1 MEQLILTVLT
11 FEGIYIIRLLGHF
24 SCFFFLN
31 ERHNAGELPKPV
43 TQPPRLSSSRS
54 PLSSSPSPLSPTF
67 VTVFYS
73 GCPMYD
79 VNVIEHRSLHTNLA
93 QYLTKLSKPAQRD
106 EFWRGHQSQGR
117 HQKLLNT
124 KQEWSLRTMAE
135 LCRQRVYN
143 LYIDGAKQLHS
154 NLFLN
159 ESRKKTIRILHT
171 LHTHKFY
178 TGAGAVYT
186 IRDRFFPM

>member
-1 MEQLILTVLT
+1 MRV
-11 FEGIYIIRLLGHF
+11 
-24 SCFFFLN
+24 
-31 ERHNAGELPKPV
+31 
-43 TQPPRLSSSRS
+43 
-54 PLSSSPSPLSPTF
+54 SSPSPSLSPLASVRHAAPSVRHPAPLVQHSLQF
-67 VTVFYS
+67 SYS

-159 ESRKKTIRILHT
+159 ESRKKNHT
-171 LHTHKFY
+171 YSTHITHTQVLYWGCVHY
-178 TGAGAVYT
+178 TWSFLSHVDSQ
-186 IRDRFFPM
+186 RM

>member
-1 MEQLILTVLT
+1 MRV
-11 FEGIYIIRLLGHF
+11 
-24 SCFFFLN
+24 
-31 ERHNAGELPKPV
+31 
-43 TQPPRLSSSRS
+43 
-54 PLSSSPSPLSPTF
+54 SSPSPSLSPLASVRHAAPSVRHPAPLVQHSLQF
-67 VTVFYS
+67 SYS
-73 GCPMYD
+73 GCPMYN
-79 VNVIEHRSLHTNLA
+79 VNEIEHRSLHTNLA

-106 EFWRGHQSQGR
+106 EFWRGRQSQGR

-135 LCRQRVYN
+135 LCRQPVYN

-159 ESRKKTIRILHT
+159 ESRKKPYVFYTHY
-171 LHTHKFY
+171 THKFY
-178 TGAGAVYT
+178 TGAVYT